1 MSASQNNRAIFIT
14 GGASG
19 IGRAVAIFFAARGW
33 SVGIADV
40 DQAGMQET
48 LGMIDGDRAFSYS
61 LDVRDRTQ
69 WDEALSAFAK
79 ASGGRIDV
87 VFNNAGIGNG
97 GPLVEQP
104 DDELVPML
112 DINLK
117 GVIYGA
123 QASHKYLAQSGPGS
137 VLLNTASLAGII
149 GAPGLAAY
157 CATKWGVRGLTESL
171 DAEWAGDGIKVVS
184 LCPGFIDTPI
194 IESTQ
199 GDSNQTVK
207 ETLIENGVE
216 VLPVETVPN
225 IVWQAVHGDD
235 LHYTVGKT
243 ASRLRWLH
251 RWMPGLVRKR
261 MRSQSADGDIRL

>member
-1 MSASQNNRAIFIT
+1 MTASNENRAIFIT

-19 IGRAVAIFFAARGW
+19 IGRAVAIFFAQRGW
-33 SVGIADV
+33 YVGISDV
-40 DQAGMQET
+40 DMNGMEET
-48 LGMIDGDRAFSYS
+48 LRLIGNDRATSYP
-61 LDVRDRTQ
+61 LDVRDRQQ
-69 WDEALSAFAK
+69 WDTALAGFAEAT
-79 ASGGRIDV
+79 GGRIDV

-104 DDELVPML
+104 EDELTSML
-112 DINLK
+112 DINMK
-117 GVIYGA
+117 GVIFGA
-123 QASHKYLAQSGPGS
+123 QASHKYLAASAPGS

-171 DAEWAGDGIKVVS
+171 DAEWTEDGIKVAA

-194 IESTQ
+194 IETTQ

-207 ETLIENGVE
+207 EQLIENGVE
-216 VLPVETVPN
+216 VLPVETVPE
-225 IVWQAVHGDD
+225 IVWQAIHGDD

-243 ASRLRWLH
+243 ASRLRFLQ
-251 RWMPGLVRKR
+251 RWMPGLVRKQ
-261 MRSQSADGDIRL
+261 MRAQSADEIKI